1 MIVYGTKHCSDCHV
15 ARKTLDRLRVSY
27 RWIDVGEHPEDVPL
41 VMALNGGNRVVP
53 TIVFADGTV
62 LAEPSA
68 AELTAAIKLLEATN
82 R

>member
-27 RWIDVGEHPEDVPL
+27 RWIDLGEHPEDVPL
-41 VMALNGGNRVVP
+41 VMELNGGNRVVP

-68 AELTAAIKLLEATN
+68 AELTAAIKRLEAAN
-82 R
+82 P